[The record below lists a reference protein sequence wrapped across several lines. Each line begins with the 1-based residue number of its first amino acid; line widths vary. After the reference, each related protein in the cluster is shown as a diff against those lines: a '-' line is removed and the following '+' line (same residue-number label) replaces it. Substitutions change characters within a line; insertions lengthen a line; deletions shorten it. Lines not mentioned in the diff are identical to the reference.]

1 MQDIWCHIHSLMPID
16 AAARAACLSR
26 TFLSSWRCY
35 PKLDLGCYPKLTLTR
50 RALCPKTYGA
60 DLSLRIGSILR
71 NHSGTGIEE
80 LTLFLYEDE
89 EYIFPISLPS
99 LGVRSSIRS
108 LELRSCVFRPTPEL
122 GPLRGLTRLALRD
135 VRITGLKLECLLSN
149 SLALELLDLI
159 HCHRIIFLKI
169 PSVLLQLSC
178 VKVRGCSYLRAVQN
192 KAPNLSSFTLYGQVS
207 KLSLGATL
215 PMMKVF
221 VMRCDKVIR
230 YARANLPPIMPN
242 LETLELGSTFEVNT
256 PMLPSKFLNLKHLI
270 IQVNGE
276 TLSPS
281 YDYFSLI
288 SFLDASP
295 SLETWWLDHESVFE
309 GSSHL
314 RQLPECH
321 HDRLKSF
328 EVIGFSSAKGL
339 VELTCCIVKS
349 AVSLERLRLDTLCGD
364 IRCSDGNDSDS
375 WDICE
380 PISEALL
387 EEAIRGVAAIRKYI
401 EDKVPPTANLIVLEP
416 CPRCHTTTVDHGW

>member
-1 MQDIWCHIHSLMPID
+1 
-16 AAARAACLSR
+16 
-26 TFLSSWRCY
+26 
-35 PKLDLGCYPKLTLTR
+35 
-50 RALCPKTYGA
+50 
-60 DLSLRIGSILR
+60 
-71 NHSGTGIEE
+71 
-80 LTLFLYEDE
+80 
-89 EYIFPISLPS
+89 
-99 LGVRSSIRS
+99 
-108 LELRSCVFRPTPEL
+108 
-122 GPLRGLTRLALRD
+122 
-135 VRITGLKLECLLSN
+135 
-149 SLALELLDLI
+149 
-159 HCHRIIFLKI
+159 
-169 PSVLLQLSC
+169 
-178 VKVRGCSYLRAVQN
+178 
-192 KAPNLSSFTLYGQVS
+192 
-207 KLSLGATL
+207 
-215 PMMKVF
+215 MMKVF

-295 SLETWWLDHESVFE
+295 SLETWWLDVHQTHMEHESVFE

-349 AVSLERLRLDTLCGD
+349 AAT
-364 IRCSDGNDSDS
+364 
-375 WDICE
+375 
-380 PISEALL
+380 
-387 EEAIRGVAAIRKYI
+387 
-401 EDKVPPTANLIVLEP
+401 
-416 CPRCHTTTVDHGW
+416 

>member
-1 MQDIWCHIHSLMPID
+1 
-16 AAARAACLSR
+16 
-26 TFLSSWRCY
+26 
-35 PKLDLGCYPKLTLTR
+35 
-50 RALCPKTYGA
+50 
-60 DLSLRIGSILR
+60 
-71 NHSGTGIEE
+71 
-80 LTLFLYEDE
+80 
-89 EYIFPISLPS
+89 
-99 LGVRSSIRS
+99 
-108 LELRSCVFRPTPEL
+108 
-122 GPLRGLTRLALRD
+122 
-135 VRITGLKLECLLSN
+135 
-149 SLALELLDLI
+149 
-159 HCHRIIFLKI
+159 
-169 PSVLLQLSC
+169 
-178 VKVRGCSYLRAVQN
+178 
-192 KAPNLSSFTLYGQVS
+192 
-207 KLSLGATL
+207 
-215 PMMKVF
+215 MKVF

-270 IQVNGE
+270 IQVHQTHME
-276 TLSPS
+276 
-281 YDYFSLI
+281 
-288 SFLDASP
+288 
-295 SLETWWLDHESVFE
+295 HESVFE